1 MLLCRGLELPDGRW
15 KGPRPTDGISQ
26 PRVGIRVALAIQS
39 ERTWPRAAMAGLR
52 IDGEG
57 DPRTGTWLDIDA
69 DQFPRGHFLYV
80 PAIFKR

>member
-1 MLLCRGLELPDGRW
+1 
-15 KGPRPTDGISQ
+15 
-26 PRVGIRVALAIQS
+26 
-39 ERTWPRAAMAGLR
+39 MAGLR

-69 DQFPRGHFLYV
+69 DQFPTEHFLYV